1 MAVKLSRHTDWIS
14 LPLTCTL
21 QKGISVKDG
30 EKRYHIGT
38 KKEGKTNS
46 AGHWEGRDT
55 LMMEE
60 NKGENVKTEKEDFIE
75 FKRDAGKLSEKI
87 KAYKKKV
94 ISENFTS
101 GILKFL

>member
-1 MAVKLSRHTDWIS
+1 
-14 LPLTCTL
+14 
-21 QKGISVKDG
+21 
-30 EKRYHIGT
+30 
-38 KKEGKTNS
+38 
-46 AGHWEGRDT
+46 
-55 LMMEE
+55 MMEE